1 MSAAEETAVVSKV
14 IDGDTCQLEDG
25 RRIRYLGI
33 EAPEEQDRYGEPA
46 TQANHLLVTGKSIRI
61 EFGKPREDRDG
72 RLLAYVFIEKV
83 FVNAELV
90 RQGHAHVR
98 RPVDVAYRSA
108 LMQAQDEARLAGR
121 GIWDSIG
128 ARQLR
133 IAWVQAKVEGPAKR
147 NLNDEYITIEN
158 QGNQPVDLTGW
169 KILDEAGNPYLV
181 PKFTLE
187 PKRKF
192 TLRTGSGKNTEQELF
207 WGSRTP
213 IWNDN
218 GDTIFIRDAE
228 GKLVLSHIY

>member
-1 MSAAEETAVVSKV
+1 
-14 IDGDTCQLEDG
+14 
-25 RRIRYLGI
+25 
-33 EAPEEQDRYGEPA
+33 
-46 TQANHLLVTGKSIRI
+46 
-61 EFGKPREDRDG
+61 
-72 RLLAYVFIEKV
+72 
-83 FVNAELV
+83 
-90 RQGHAHVR
+90 
-98 RPVDVAYRSA
+98 
-108 LMQAQDEARLAGR
+108 MQAQDEARLAGR